1 MRSVV
6 LKAAL
11 LASAAMCASV
21 ARADDAA
28 KPAPEGVHAVVV
40 TKSPVVQL
48 GTGVVWTLPSPT
60 GDEIQYE
67 SGLNVDGL
75 EGGDD
80 EIGARWPST
89 TWILYLH

>member
-6 LKAAL
+6 LKAGL
-11 LASAAMCASV
+11 LAAAVIFASA

-28 KPAPEGVHAVVV
+28 KPAPEDVHAVVV

-48 GTGVVWTLPSPT
+48 GTGA
-60 GDEIQYE
+60 DEIRYE
-67 SGLNVDGL
+67 STLNVDGL
-75 EGGDD
+75 EVGDD

-89 TWILYLH
+89 AWILYLH